1 MKLVKE
7 LGDLQS
13 SSGDKI
19 RRLGQGNEELTRE
32 CRELREVNDELV
44 ENRNSLQTSLAENE
58 QERMRLSA
66 SHRKLEGDMTML
78 GKEAK
83 KERGRLAGQVTGE
96 KINFIFYF
104 IECMVSFDPIFDQI
118 PPTTATDPI
127 CIECGHRTEEALEV

>member
-19 RRLGQGNEELTRE
+19 RRLGQGNEELTRD

-96 KINFIFYF
+96 KINYVILSS
-104 IECMVSFDPIFDQI
+104 VLSFDLFYD
-118 PPTTATDPI
+118 
-127 CIECGHRTEEALEV
+127 